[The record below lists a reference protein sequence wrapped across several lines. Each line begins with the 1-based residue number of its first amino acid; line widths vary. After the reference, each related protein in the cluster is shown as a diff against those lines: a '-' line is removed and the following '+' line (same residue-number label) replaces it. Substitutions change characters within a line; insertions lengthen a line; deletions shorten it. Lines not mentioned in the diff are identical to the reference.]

1 MYYLILGVFGIMEI
15 GISLGSNKG
24 NRVEFLQ
31 AAKKMICKKFKAIL
45 ISQSSI
51 YETSPVDVKDKFLNK
66 YYLNSFII
74 INTDVCVKNI
84 WNYVNEIEQKLGRNR
99 TNEINIPRNID
110 IDIIYVDKTTI
121 NTSTLTV
128 PHPRWFK
135 RMFVLK
141 PLAELNP
148 TLILPHQNQSVK
160 KLYLNLKSNEEVKL
174 YQARW

>member
-31 AAKKMICKKFKAIL
+31 AAKKMICKKFKAIS